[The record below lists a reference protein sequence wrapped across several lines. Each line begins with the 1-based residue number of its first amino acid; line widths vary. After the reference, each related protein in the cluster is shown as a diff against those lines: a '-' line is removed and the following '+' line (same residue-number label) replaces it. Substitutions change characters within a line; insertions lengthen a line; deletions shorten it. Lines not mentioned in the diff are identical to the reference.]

1 MFIMQWT
8 RRTDLAV
15 EAREIWAEST
25 QETTALPGV
34 KAEDR
39 HVHGYEVTSVQILN
53 DEGANA
59 LQKPQGTYI
68 TIELNALIRREQDAF
83 RRGVEAI
90 RDEMLPLLN
99 MGEDDTVL
107 VVGLGNRAITPDA
120 IGPLA
125 AKQTL
130 ATHHLVDRVPEHFG
144 AFRRVTVVQTGV
156 LGTTGMESADM
167 VQAIVSRI
175 RPGRIIAVDA
185 LASRKLSR
193 VCRTVQISDTGIVPG
208 SGIGNSRAG
217 LNLETL
223 GVPVIAVGVP
233 TVVDAGTLTADL
245 LEESGVGAVSP
256 EQFRAFGG
264 GMIVTPKEIDTQ
276 VEDLSKLLGYA
287 INCTL
292 HKGMT
297 VEDVD
302 MLVS

>member
-1 MFIMQWT
+1 MQWT

-15 EAREIWAEST
+15 EAREIWAESAE
-25 QETTALPGV
+25 ETTALKGV

-39 HVHGYEVTSVQILN
+39 HVHGYEVTSVQILD
-53 DEGANA
+53 DEGADA

-68 TIELNALIRREQDAF
+68 TVELNALIRREQDAF
-83 RRGVEAI
+83 QRGVEAI
-90 RDEMLPLLN
+90 RDEMMPLLDL
-99 MGEDDTVL
+99 GEDDTVL

-120 IGPLA
+120 IGPFA
-125 AKQTL
+125 AKHTL
-130 ATHHLVDRVPEHFG
+130 ATHHLVDRAPEHFG
-144 AFRRVTVVQTGV
+144 TFRRVTVVQTGV

-167 VQAIVSRI
+167 VQAIVARLKPS
-175 RPGRIIAVDA
+175 RIIAVDA

-245 LEESGVGAVSP
+245 LEESGAGAVSP

-287 INCTL
+287 INCAL
-292 HKGMT
+292 HKDLT

-302 MLVS
+302 MLAG